1 MSSIFDT
8 LPLHCTQKK
17 VEETPEYT
25 VYCYHLIPSFD
36 FRQEIL
42 SRGSSVTVLKPGWF
56 HDEVKEEIYAMV
68 KNYPSGD

>member
-17 VEETPEYT
+17 VEETSKYT

-36 FRQEIL
+36 FHQKIL
-42 SRGSSVTVLKPGWF
+42 SRGSSVTVLNPAWF
-56 HDEVKEEIYAMV
+56 HDEVKEEIDEMV
-68 KNYPSGD
+68 KNYHS